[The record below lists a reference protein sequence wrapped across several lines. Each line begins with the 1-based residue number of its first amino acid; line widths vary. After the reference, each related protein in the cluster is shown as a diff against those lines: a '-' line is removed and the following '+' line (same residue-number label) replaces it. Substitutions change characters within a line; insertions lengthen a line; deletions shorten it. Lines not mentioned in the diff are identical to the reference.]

1 MKTGIVDIGGGM
13 RGIYA
18 AGVFDRCMDEDLRFD
33 LCIGVSAGSAN
44 AASYLSGQRGRN
56 YTFYT
61 EYALRPQYMSFE
73 NYLRTGSYIDM
84 DYVYGTLSNSDGEDP
99 FDYAAFQENPGQ
111 LLVVGTDARTGRAR
125 YFDKSDFGPD
135 DYAPMKASSS
145 IPGVCRPYP
154 IGDRLYFD
162 GALGDTIPIRK
173 AFLMGCDKVVL
184 ILTKPRDLVRTPG
197 KDRVLAKRIEK
208 SYPQAA
214 RRLRLRADWY
224 NLGVELAKTYEAQGK
239 ALIVAP
245 DDTCGVDTLTKNRE
259 AMDRLYQKGYA
270 DAAAIQRFLKA

>member
-1 MKTGIVDIGGGM
+1 MKTGIIDIGGGM

-18 AGVFDRCMDEDLRFD
+18 AGVFDRCMDEDLKFD

-61 EYALRPQYMSFE
+61 QYAFRPEYMSFE

-84 DYVYGTLSNSDGEDP
+84 DYVYGTLSDSHGEDP
-99 FDYAAFQENPGQ
+99 FDYAAFAENPTQ
-111 LLVVGTDARTGRAR
+111 LLVVGTDARTGRAK
-125 YFDKSDFGPD
+125 YFDKSDFSLD
-135 DYAPMKASSS
+135 NYAPMKASSA
-145 IPGVCRPYP
+145 IPGVCHPYP
-154 IGDRLYFD
+154 IGDQLYFD

-173 AFLMGCDKVVL
+173 AFSMGCDKVVL
-184 ILTKPRDLVRTPG
+184 ILTKPKDRVRKPG
-197 KDRVLAKRIEK
+197 KDLILAKRIARR
-208 SYPQAA
+208 YPNAA
-214 RRLRLRADWY
+214 RRMRLRADWY
-224 NLGVELAKTYEAQGK
+224 NLGVQLAKGYEAQGK

-245 DDTCGVDTLTKNRE
+245 DDTCGVDTLTRDKD

-270 DAAAIQRFLKA
+270 DAAAIRAFLQA

>member
-1 MKTGIVDIGGGM
+1 MKTGIIDIGGGM

-18 AGVFDRCMDEDLRFD
+18 AGVFDRCMDEDLKFD

-61 EYALRPQYMSFE
+61 EYAFRPEYMSFE

-84 DYVYGTLSNSDGEDP
+84 DYVYGTLTESGGEVP
-99 FDYAAFQENPGQ
+99 YDYAAFEKNPAQ
-111 LLVVGTDARTGRAR
+111 FLVVAADAQTGRAK
-125 YFDKSDFGPD
+125 YFDRSDFSLD
-135 DYAPMKASSS
+135 NYAPMKASSA

-173 AFLMGCDKVVL
+173 AFAMGCDRVVL
-184 ILTKPRDLVRTPG
+184 VLTKPKDQLRKPG
-197 KDRVLAKRIEK
+197 KDVVLAKRIARR
-208 SYPQAA
+208 YPNAA

-224 NLGVELAKTYEAQGK
+224 NLGVQLAKAYEAQGK

-245 DDTCGVDTLTKNRE
+245 DDTCGVDTLTRDKE

-270 DAAAIQRFLKA
+270 DAEAIRGFLQP